1 MSPRIRLSCPS
12 ALPPVRRAPHAG
24 RWLLAACALLAAAG
38 CDYLG
43 LQPLSQIEARK
54 ESEGRAIGGACRQAG
69 RALEDCYTFNP
80 HMSKAA
86 IFNGWREMNDY
97 MLQNRLT
104 EIRPEVAPVLPA
116 GRARADAAARPAPAD
131 MSAAGLPAKPPARA
145 TVYTTP

>member
-1 MSPRIRLSCPS
+1 MNPRIRLSCPA

-54 ESEGRAIGGACRQAG
+54 DSEGRAIGGACRQAG

-86 IFNGWREMNDY
+86 IFTGWKEMNDY
-97 MLQNRLT
+97 MLQNSLT
-104 EIRPEVAPVLPA
+104 EVRPEVAPVLPA
-116 GRARADAAARPAPAD
+116 GRARADAAPAGTPMASPPGKPA
-131 MSAAGLPAKPPARA
+131 ARA

>member
-1 MSPRIRLSCPS
+1 MSPSPPFPRLP
-12 ALPPVRRAPHAG
+12 ALPSVRRAPRAG
-24 RWLLAACALLAAAG
+24 RWLLAACVLLAAAG

-116 GRARADAAARPAPAD
+116 GRARGDAA
-131 MSAAGLPAKPPARA
+131 ARA